1 MSAVQVINPTIKIE
15 TVKTRVAAYV
25 RVSTDEADQENSLM
39 NQYDHY
45 MKLING
51 KDEWVYVDMYVDN
64 GITATQMK
72 NRDEFNRLI
81 DDAVEGKIDLILVK
95 SISRFARNTYD
106 SIKTVRLLKS
116 VGVDVYFEKENID
129 TRRMKTEA
137 EFATLSSLAQEESI
151 SISKNI
157 RVALRHQMMAGTY
170 HYGKM
175 PYGYRKEGT
184 SMVIVESEAKVIRY
198 IFNLYLQGKSLKD
211 IADEL
216 TKSEVPKKDGTT
228 TWDRATIRYIITN
241 TTYKGDVLLQK
252 SYTEDFPFKRKK
264 NNGEKDMFY
273 VENYCPAIVD
283 RQTFDEANERLKV
296 CSNRPRHNI
305 KKENDK
311 VESIFANMMY
321 CEECKGKLHE
331 EYGREKWKCGAY
343 KKRSEGGPVAP
354 ITELKIKS
362 GFVTIYNKLVLNAE
376 NVLTPMV
383 NHAQEYRSLQNRGN
397 AKVDEIN
404 NKIAQITEQ
413 ILIIGRLKAEGY
425 MESAIYMQKS
435 NELNTEIANLK
446 KEKKYLIGNSEC
458 DNLIKKTTKI
468 IGILKAT
475 GSMGKFDETVFKS
488 IVAKVWIGK
497 ENGITFEM
505 INGLRLKIE
514 GVK

>member
-1 MSAVQVINPTIKIE
+1 M
-15 TVKTRVAAYV
+15 
-25 RVSTDEADQENSLM
+25 
-39 NQYDHY
+39 
-45 MKLING
+45 
-51 KDEWVYVDMYVDN
+51 
-64 GITATQMK
+64 
-72 NRDEFNRLI
+72 
-81 DDAVEGKIDLILVK
+81 
-95 SISRFARNTYD
+95 
-106 SIKTVRLLKS
+106 
-116 VGVDVYFEKENID
+116 
-129 TRRMKTEA
+129 
-137 EFATLSSLAQEESI
+137 
-151 SISKNI
+151 
-157 RVALRHQMMAGTY
+157 
-170 HYGKM
+170 
-175 PYGYRKEGT
+175 
-184 SMVIVESEAKVIRY
+184 
-198 IFNLYLQGKSLKD
+198 
-211 IADEL
+211 
-216 TKSEVPKKDGTT
+216 
-228 TWDRATIRYIITN
+228 
-241 TTYKGDVLLQK
+241 LLQK

-283 RQTFDEANERLKV
+283 RETFDEANERLKV
-296 CSNRPRHNI
+296 CSSRTQHNI
-305 KKENDK
+305 KKER
-311 VESIFANMMY
+311 VESIFTNMMY

-331 EYGREKWKCGAY
+331 EYDRHKWKCGAY
-343 KKRSEGGPVAP
+343 KKRSEGCPVAP

-362 GFVTIYNKLVLNAE
+362 GFVSIYNKLVLNVE

-383 NHAQEYRSLQNRGN
+383 NHAQEYRRLQNRSN

-404 NKIAQITEQ
+404 NRIAQITEQ
-413 ILIIGRLKAEGY
+413 ILIIGKLKAEGY

-505 INGLRLKIE
+505 VNGLRLKIE